1 MVHGRNNQN
10 KMRQLSNGC
19 YKRDL
24 RHGGID
30 IKIDLYP
37 DLLFDK
43 NNLLLKLIFTKI
55 VLIK

>member
-1 MVHGRNNQN
+1 
-10 KMRQLSNGC
+10 MRQLSNGC
-19 YKRDL
+19 YERDL